1 MTLKELKQMVAEEYT
16 AYKKALKEQGPAG
29 MANDLPNIP
38 DPTVAVSDDDIG
50 GKDTPADILK
60 DIYDKLKNHFEG
72 EDDAKD
78 DAGDDA
84 KDDAGDDAG
93 DDVEGGEDEEADLEE
108 KSSGGAYTKKINESI
123 RKKRLAKNRS
133 KILAESKMKSRFKT
147 LANIKK

>member
-29 MANDLPNIP
+29 MVNDLPNIP

-72 EDDAKD
+72 E
-78 DAGDDA
+78 DDA

>member
-16 AYKKALKEQGPAG
+16 AYKKSLKEQGPAG

-72 EDDAKD
+72 E
-78 DAGDDA
+78 DDA